1 MSDSAPDKSAE
12 KPAPAAGKSAAGG
25 MLPTIIA
32 VVLAPVLSWAVV
44 NFVLIPKL
52 TTQIKS
58 ELTTIMAKAS
68 KHDGTEA
75 ASEHE
80 AEADA
85 GAGAAA
91 GGHGEAKGEAGGKDK
106 PAARPKFENLT
117 VNIAGT
123 LGTRYLKVTFNVVGK
138 NDAANKKIDAKYA
151 ELVDTTLTILA
162 SLSMPELDEP
172 SSKAVV
178 RGRLVAAFNDL
189 LKAPL
194 VEQVFFSDFVV
205 Q

>member
-12 KPAPAAGKSAAGG
+12 KPASAAGKSAGG

-32 VVLAPVLSWAVV
+32 VVLAPVLSWVV
-44 NFVLIPKL
+44 VSFVVIPKL
-52 TTQIKS
+52 TQDIKS
-58 ELTTIMAKAS
+58 ELTSIMAQAS
-68 KHDGTEA
+68 KRDGTEDA
-75 ASEHE
+75 QEPE
-80 AEADA
+80 A
-85 GAGAAA
+85 GAGAQAA
-91 GGHGEAKGEAGGKDK
+91 PKGEAGGKEK
-106 PAARPKFENLT
+106 PEARPKFESIT

-123 LGTRYLKVTFNVVGK
+123 QGTRYLKVTFNVVGK
-138 NDAANKKIDAKYA
+138 NDAANRKIDAKHA
-151 ELVDTTLTILA
+151 ELVDTTLTILS
-162 SLSMPELDEP
+162 SLSMPELNEP
-172 SSKAVV
+172 SGKAVV

>member
-1 MSDSAPDKSAE
+1 MSDSASDKPAE
-12 KPAPAAGKSAAGG
+12 KTAPSAGKSAGG
-25 MLPTIIA
+25 MLPAIIA

-44 NFVLIPKL
+44 SFVIIPKL
-52 TTQIKS
+52 TKDIKS
-58 ELTTIMAKAS
+58 ELTTIMAEAS
-68 KHDGTEA
+68 KRDGTET

-80 AEADA
+80 AGAGADAHAAPKADA
-85 GAGAAA
+85 GGK
-91 GGHGEAKGEAGGKDK
+91 EKGEG
-106 PAARPKFENLT
+106 RPKFENLT

-123 LGTRYLKVTFNVVGK
+123 QGTRYLKVTFNVVGK
-138 NDAANKKIDAKYA
+138 NDAANKKIDAKHA
-151 ELVDTTLTILA
+151 ELVDATLTILS

-172 SSKAVV
+172 SGKAVV
-178 RGRLVAAFNDL
+178 RGRLVAIFNDL

>member
-12 KPAPAAGKSAAGG
+12 KAAPAAGKSSGG

-44 NFVLIPKL
+44 NFVLIPQL
-52 TTQIKS
+52 TKDIKS
-58 ELTTIMAKAS
+58 ELTTIMAQAS
-68 KHDGTEA
+68 QRDGTEA
-75 ASEHE
+75 AQEHE
-80 AEADA
+80 A
-85 GAGAAA
+85 GAGASAHAA
-91 GGHGEAKGEAGGKDK
+91 PKGEAGGKEK
-106 PAARPKFENLT
+106 PEVRPKFESLT

-123 LGTRYLKVTFNVVGK
+123 QGTRYLKVTFNVVGK
-138 NDAANKKIDAKYA
+138 NDAANRKIDAKHA
-151 ELVDTTLTILA
+151 ELVDTTLTILS
-162 SLSMPELDEP
+162 SLSMPELNEP
-172 SSKAVV
+172 SGKAVV

>member
-12 KPAPAAGKSAAGG
+12 KAVPAAGKSSGG

-32 VVLAPVLSWAVV
+32 VVLAPLLSWAVV
-44 NFVLIPKL
+44 DFVLIPQL
-52 TTQIKS
+52 TKDIKS
-58 ELTTIMAKAS
+58 ELTTIMDKAS
-68 KHDGTEA
+68 KRDGTDAE
-75 ASEHE
+75 EHE
-80 AEADA
+80 A
-85 GAGAAA
+85 GAGAVAPAA
-91 GGHGEAKGEAGGKDK
+91 PKGEAGGKEK
-106 PAARPKFENLT
+106 PEVRPKFESLT

-123 LGTRYLKVTFNVVGK
+123 QGTRYLKVTFNVVGK
-138 NDAANKKIDAKYA
+138 NDAANKKIDAKHA
-151 ELVDTTLTILA
+151 ELVDTTLTILS
-162 SLSMPELDEP
+162 SLSMPELNEP

>member
-12 KPAPAAGKSAAGG
+12 KPASAAGKSAGG

-44 NFVLIPKL
+44 NFVLLPKL
-52 TTQIKS
+52 TSQIKS
-58 ELTTIMAKAS
+58 ELTTIMDQAS
-68 KHDGTEA
+68 KRDGTEVGA
-75 ASEHE
+75 GH
-80 AEADA
+80 EADA
-85 GAGAAA
+85 GAGAGAHAA
-91 GGHGEAKGEAGGKDK
+91 PKGEAGGKEK
-106 PAARPKFENLT
+106 PEVRPKFESLT

-123 LGTRYLKVTFNVVGK
+123 QGTRYLKVTFNVVGK
-138 NDAANKKIDAKYA
+138 NDAANKKIDAKHA
-151 ELVDTTLTILA
+151 ELVDTTLTILS
-162 SLSMPELDEP
+162 SLSMPELNEP
-172 SSKAVV
+172 SGKAVV

>member
-12 KPAPAAGKSAAGG
+12 KPASAAGKSAGG

-32 VVLAPVLSWAVV
+32 VVLAPVLSWVVV

-52 TTQIKS
+52 TQDIKS
-58 ELTTIMAKAS
+58 ELTTIMAQAS
-68 KHDGTEA
+68 KRDGTEVGA
-75 ASEHE
+75 GH
-80 AEADA
+80 EADA
-85 GAGAAA
+85 GAGAGAHAA
-91 GGHGEAKGEAGGKDK
+91 PKGEAGGKEK
-106 PAARPKFENLT
+106 PEVRPKFENLT

-123 LGTRYLKVTFNVVGK
+123 QGTRYLKVTFNVVGK

-151 ELVDTTLTILA
+151 ELVDATLTIL
-162 SLSMPELDEP
+162 SSVSMPELNEP
-172 SSKAVV
+172 SGKVVV

>member
-12 KPAPAAGKSAAGG
+12 KPASAAGKSAGG

-32 VVLAPVLSWAVV
+32 VVLAPLLSWVVV
-44 NFVLIPKL
+44 NFVVIPKL
-52 TTQIKS
+52 TDNIKS
-58 ELTTIMAKAS
+58 ELTTIMAQAS
-68 KHDGTEA
+68 KRDGTEVGA
-75 ASEHE
+75 AH
-80 AEADA
+80 EADA
-85 GAGAAA
+85 GAGAHAA
-91 GGHGEAKGEAGGKDK
+91 PKGEAGGKEK
-106 PAARPKFENLT
+106 TEVRPKFENLT

-123 LGTRYLKVTFNVVGK
+123 QGTRYLKVTFNVVGK
-138 NDAANKKIDAKYA
+138 NDAANKKIDAKHA
-151 ELVDTTLTILA
+151 ELVDATLTIL
-162 SLSMPELDEP
+162 SSVSMPELNEP
-172 SSKAVV
+172 SGKVVV

>member
-12 KPAPAAGKSAAGG
+12 KPAPAAGKSAVGG

-52 TTQIKS
+52 TKDIKS
-58 ELTTIMAKAS
+58 ELTTIMAQAS
-68 KHDGTEA
+68 KRDGTEA
-75 ASEHE
+75 AAEHE
-80 AEADA
+80 ADAHADA
-85 GAGAAA
+85 GAHGAPKADA
-91 GGHGEAKGEAGGKDK
+91 GGHGKEKVEV
-106 PAARPKFENLT
+106 RPKFENLT

-123 LGTRYLKVTFNVVGK
+123 QGTRYLKVTFNVVGK

-151 ELVDTTLTILA
+151 EMVDTTLTILA

>member
-1 MSDSAPDKSAE
+1 MSDPAPDKSAE
-12 KPAPAAGKSAAGG
+12 KPAPAAGKSAGGG

-52 TTQIKS
+52 TKDIKS
-58 ELTTIMAKAS
+58 ELTTIMAQAS
-68 KHDGTEA
+68 KRDGTEA
-75 ASEHE
+75 AGEHE
-80 AEADA
+80 ADAHADA
-85 GAGAAA
+85 GAHGAPKADA
-91 GGHGEAKGEAGGKDK
+91 GGHGKEKVEV
-106 PAARPKFENLT
+106 RPKFENLT

-123 LGTRYLKVTFNVVGK
+123 QGTRYLKVTFNVVGK

-151 ELVDTTLTILA
+151 EMVDTTLTILA

>member
-12 KPAPAAGKSAAGG
+12 KPASAAGKSAGG

-32 VVLAPVLSWAVV
+32 VVLAPVLSWVVV

-52 TTQIKS
+52 TQDIKS
-58 ELTTIMAKAS
+58 ELTTIMAQDS
-68 KHDGTEA
+68 KRDGTEVGA
-75 ASEHE
+75 GHE
-80 AEADA
+80 ADADA
-85 GAGAAA
+85 GAGAHAA
-91 GGHGEAKGEAGGKDK
+91 PKGEAGGKEK
-106 PAARPKFENLT
+106 PEVRPKFENLT

-123 LGTRYLKVTFNVVGK
+123 QGTRYLKVTFNVVGK

-151 ELVDTTLTILA
+151 ELVDATLTIL
-162 SLSMPELDEP
+162 SSVSMPELNEP
-172 SSKAVV
+172 SGKVVV